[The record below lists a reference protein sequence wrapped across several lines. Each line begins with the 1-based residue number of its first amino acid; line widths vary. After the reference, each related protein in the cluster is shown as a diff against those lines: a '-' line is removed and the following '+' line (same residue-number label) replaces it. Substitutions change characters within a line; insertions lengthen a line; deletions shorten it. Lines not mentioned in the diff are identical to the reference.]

1 MVISGII
8 LGLTIGLSPSPIMTL
23 SISQTIKY
31 NMTEGMKVFLA
42 PLFTDLPIAAV
53 SILIISKL
61 PNQQLFLGIIFIIG
75 SIFIA
80 RLGIKGIRSKTF
92 EIDVKTEAPNSI
104 KRGIIT
110 NLLNPNAYIF
120 WFTIGSVAIVE
131 SWKLNPRA
139 SVLYLLGFYTFLI
152 GSRAT
157 LSFAVAKTNVFRKPK
172 VYLISMKFLGTV
184 LIAFSMFYAYDGIN
198 KLFL

>member
-1 MVISGII
+1 MISTYSMVISGVL

-31 NMTEGMKVFLA
+31 NLAEGMKVALA

-61 PNQQLFLGIIFIIG
+61 PNQQLCLGIIFIIG

-80 RLGIKGIRSKTF
+80 RLGVKGIRSKAI
-92 EIDVKTEAPNSI
+92 EINEKIESPNSI

-120 WFTIGSVAIVE
+120 WFTIGSVAVVE
-131 SWKLNPRA
+131 SWKSNPGA
-139 SVLYLLGFYTFLI
+139 SVFYLLGFYTFLI
-152 GSRAT
+152 GSRAG
-157 LSFAVAKTNVFRKPK
+157 LSFGVSKTKVFKQPRGF
-172 VYLISMKFLGTV
+172 IRS
-184 LIAFSMFYAYDGIN
+184 YDDIRHY
-198 KLFL
+198 